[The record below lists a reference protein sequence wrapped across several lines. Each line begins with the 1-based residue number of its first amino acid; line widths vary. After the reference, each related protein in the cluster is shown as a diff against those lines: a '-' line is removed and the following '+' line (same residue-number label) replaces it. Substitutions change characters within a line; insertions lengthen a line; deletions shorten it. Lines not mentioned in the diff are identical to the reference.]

1 MSTPSI
7 AAQLAKLRKEREAIE
22 KKEKALLSKTNE
34 QAVAQIKAIMK
45 ESGLT
50 VDDLLA
56 GLKIAKVQK
65 AKANANANANANPK
79 RSTGVKAGF
88 KVPIKY
94 RHPQKS
100 NLEWTGRGK
109 TPTWVQELKANGLL
123 DQALVV

>member
-65 AKANANANANANPK
+65 AKANANANANPK

>member
-1 MSTPSI
+1 MSTLSI
-7 AAQLAKLRKEREAIE
+7 ASQLAKLRKERQAIE

-34 QAVAQIKAIMK
+34 QAVSQIKAIMK
-45 ESGLT
+45 ESGLS
-50 VDDLLA
+50 VEDLLS

-65 AKANANANANANPK
+65 IKSTNTTK

-109 TPTWVQELKANGLL
+109 TPQWVQELKASGEL
-123 DQALVV
+123 DLAVVA

>member
-56 GLKIAKVQK
+56 GLKIAKLQK
-65 AKANANANANANPK
+65 AKANASPK

-109 TPTWVQELKANGLL
+109 TPTWVQELKANGQL
-123 DQALVV
+123 DQALVA

>member
-1 MSTPSI
+1 MNTLSI
-7 AAQLAKLRKEREAIE
+7 AAQLAKLRKERQAIE

-50 VDDLLA
+50 VEDLLS
-56 GLKIAKVQK
+56 GLKISKAQKVK
-65 AKANANANANANPK
+65 TNASPK

-109 TPTWVQELKANGLL
+109 SPVWVQELKAKGQL
-123 DQALVV
+123 DQALVA

>member
-1 MSTPSI
+1 MSTLSI
-7 AAQLAKLRKEREAIE
+7 ASQLAKLRKERQAIE

-34 QAVAQIKAIMK
+34 QAVAQVKAIMK

-65 AKANANANANANPK
+65 IKSNVTPK

-109 TPTWVQELKANGLL
+109 TPTWVQELKANGQLE
-123 DQALVV
+123 QALVS

>member
-65 AKANANANANANPK
+65 AKANANANASPK

-109 TPTWVQELKANGLL
+109 TPTWVQELKANGQL
-123 DQALVV
+123 DQALVA